1 MNDIRLFSKPI
12 NAYAEETLE
21 IKHSIQSSNIAKET
35 LAKYKKRTEHIIN
48 DVYSFDGRFREIIE
62 RKRTIRTL
70 TAEEETALT
79 EFSQKRT
86 KLIADLKTELK
97 KIEEHP
103 LIKKPAV
110 SENASPVSVEVAKPS
125 LPKNTTATVEEKK
138 EKKSK
143 APAKKESTK
152 VDKEQEK
159 REKLLAKEQEKE
171 QARQAKLLAKE
182 QEKEQ
187 ARQAKLLAKATKPKI

>member
-12 NAYAEETLE
+12 NAYAEETLAIE
-21 IKHSIQSSNIAKET
+21 HSIQSSNITKET

-48 DVYSFDGRFREIIE
+48 DLYSFDGRFREIIE
-62 RKRTIRTL
+62 RKLTIRTL

-79 EFSQKRT
+79 EFSQKRSN
-86 KLIADLKTELK
+86 LIADLKTKLK
-97 KIEEHP
+97 KIEQHP

-125 LPKNTTATVEEKK
+125 SPKNMTATVEEKK

-143 APAKKESTK
+143 TPAKNNSTK
-152 VDKEQEK
+152 
-159 REKLLAKEQEKE
+159 LLV
-171 QARQAKLLAKE
+171 KE